1 MLTLHDIEKAV
12 HDVGAAYGVRR
23 ALLFGSYAEGRA
35 TSASDVDLIV
45 EFDKSSVSLFTL
57 NGLRYDLEERLG
69 RPVDVIHG
77 PLNPDA
83 MITPGR
89 TMSVYGQ

>member
-1 MLTLHDIEKAV
+1 MLTFHDIEKAV
-12 HDVGAAYGVRR
+12 HDVGATYGLRR

-35 TSASDVDLIV
+35 TSTSDVDLIV
-45 EFDKSSVSLFTL
+45 EFDKPSVSLFTL
-57 NGLRYDLEERLG
+57 NGLRFDLEERLG
-69 RPVDVIHG
+69 CPVDVIHG
-77 PLNPDA
+77 PLNPGA

>member
-35 TSASDVDLIV
+35 TSAIDLIV
-45 EFDKSSVSLFTL
+45 EFDKPSVSLFTL

-89 TMSVYGQ
+89 TMSVYGK

>member
-57 NGLRYDLEERLG
+57 NGLRYALEDRLG